1 MSCLPFQIFSIFCAP
16 PSHQNQL
23 YVHIQGVWHPTPL
36 LSCHWESDL
45 G

>member
-1 MSCLPFQIFSIFCAP
+1 MSAISDILHFCAP